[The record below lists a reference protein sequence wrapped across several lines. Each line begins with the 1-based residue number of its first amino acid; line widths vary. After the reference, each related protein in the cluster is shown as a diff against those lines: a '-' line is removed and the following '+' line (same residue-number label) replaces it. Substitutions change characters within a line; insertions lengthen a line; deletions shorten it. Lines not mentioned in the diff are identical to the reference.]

1 MDSFE
6 VVHDR
11 IELDWGCVSRGAV
24 DAIPEGFNEW
34 THVRRVEELRVCV
47 RRGCGGETS
56 RRSHRAASPLRRSDV
71 ETVGGEVWN
80 GEMQIVGRL
89 TQGLKFTSSVVVRE
103 DTGTHMD
110 GCFFLI
116 RSYFIFGSTFAFD
129 LIE

>member
-34 THVRRVEELRVCV
+34 THVRRVEELRVRV
-47 RRGCGGETS
+47 HRGCGGETS

-80 GEMQIVGRL
+80 GEMQVVSALAERL
-89 TQGLKFTSSVVVRE
+89 KLTSPVFVRE

-110 GCFFLI
+110 GCFFFTMI
-116 RSYFIFGSTFAFD
+116 RS
-129 LIE
+129 